1 MVTSKF
7 KLTYNFI
14 QMIIKRFIAAVL
26 ILGSLHVGAQ
36 HVAREQAYQWPEDA
50 EVKEK
55 LENWRD
61 LKFGMIIHWGIYA
74 VPGIIESWALCSED
88 WIERDSTVSYN
99 DFKEWYWGLKEEFNP
114 VDFDPDQWAT
124 VADEAGM
131 GYVVFTTKHHD
142 GFNMFDTRQTD
153 FKITDGPFAD
163 HPKSNVAKHVFDS
176 FRKKDFM
183 IGAYFSK
190 PDWHTEYYWWPKYA
204 TANRNNNYDIR
215 KYPWRW
221 NQYKQFTHNQI
232 EELVSEYGPLDILWL
247 DGGWVRPLETVNEEV
262 LAWGAPIPEWSQ
274 DIEMDKIALMAR
286 EYQPGLLMVDRTVH
300 GPYENY
306 RTPEQRIPDT
316 QLDYPWESCIT
327 LGNAWSYVPNDRFKS
342 ARWVIHT
349 LIEITAKNGSLLLGV
364 GPNAQGLF
372 YEAQIK
378 PLKEIGQW
386 LEVNGEVIYGTR
398 TMKHYHE
405 NNIWFTQ
412 KKDGSAFYA
421 IRRLNEGETIPSV
434 IEWSVNIPEKG
445 SKIML
450 ADGSAKL
457 KWTIKG
463 DKVQVQIPS
472 SIRKKLQNA
481 PAIAMVVSQ

>member
-204 TANRNNNYDIR
+204 TAN
-215 KYPWRW
+215 
-221 NQYKQFTHNQI
+221 
-232 EELVSEYGPLDILWL
+232 
-247 DGGWVRPLETVNEEV
+247 
-262 LAWGAPIPEWSQ
+262 SQ
-274 DIEMDKIALMAR
+274 LTTN
-286 EYQPGLLMVDRTVH
+286 LRT
-300 GPYENY
+300 
-306 RTPEQRIPDT
+306 
-316 QLDYPWESCIT
+316 
-327 LGNAWSYVPNDRFKS
+327 K
-342 ARWVIHT
+342 
-349 LIEITAKNGSLLLGV
+349 
-364 GPNAQGLF
+364 
-372 YEAQIK
+372 
-378 PLKEIGQW
+378 
-386 LEVNGEVIYGTR
+386 
-398 TMKHYHE
+398 
-405 NNIWFTQ
+405 
-412 KKDGSAFYA
+412 
-421 IRRLNEGETIPSV
+421 
-434 IEWSVNIPEKG
+434 
-445 SKIML
+445 
-450 ADGSAKL
+450 
-457 KWTIKG
+457 
-463 DKVQVQIPS
+463 
-472 SIRKKLQNA
+472 
-481 PAIAMVVSQ
+481 